1 MDIEIGSPLRPW
13 RQKAAAEFLAR
24 EALDYD
30 PAIPFTVNLLDDDKI
45 VGTGSLDGNICK
57 CIAIDPAYQGEGL
70 TATIITQLRQEAF
83 RQGLRHLFLY
93 TKPKN
98 RFMFEGLSF
107 YRVAETADTLLMENV
122 KGGVQQFVAKLEQ
135 PEVPGTVGAIV
146 ANCNPFT
153 LGHRYL
159 VEQAAAQVDTLHLF
173 VLSEDKSFFPAAD
186 RMMLVKQGVA
196 DLKNVIVHPT
206 GDYLIS
212 AATFPTYFLPNR
224 EAATEVQ
231 CLLDIAVFTQYFIPK
246 FGITTR
252 YVGTEPRSPMT
263 GQYNKALKQ
272 YLPIPVREVPR
283 LEVNKEPVS
292 ASTVRATMKENPA
305 LLKNLVPDTTYD
317 YLIHFLKEDPSCKN
331 AEQPTF

>member
-1 MDIEIGSPLRPW
+1 MDIEIGAPLRPW
-13 RQKAAAEFLAR
+13 RQKAVAQFLAR

-30 PAIPFTVNLLDDDKI
+30 PAIPFTVNLLDDDNI
-45 VGTGSLDGNICK
+45 VATGSLEGNICK
-57 CIAIDPAYQGEGL
+57 CIAVDPAYQGEGL

-98 RFMFEGLSF
+98 RFLFEGLSF

-122 KGGVQQFVAKLEQ
+122 KGGVQQFVSGLKR
-135 PEVPGTVGAIV
+135 PENPGTVGAIV

-186 RMMLVKQGVA
+186 RMMLVQQGVA
-196 DLKNVIVHPT
+196 DLNNVIVHPT

-212 AATFPTYFLPNR
+212 AATFPTYFIKDKDRIPEIRCQLDL
-224 EAATEVQ
+224 EVFANHFAPA
-231 CLLDIAVFTQYFIPK
+231 L
-246 FGITTR
+246 GITR
-252 YVGTEPRSPMT
+252 RFVGTEPLSPVT
-263 GQYNKALKQ
+263 DAYNRQMMAF
-272 YLPIPVREVPR
+272 LPKKGIQVTLIQR
-283 LEVNKEPVS
+283 KELGGAPIS
-292 ASTVRATMKENPA
+292 ASRVRA
-305 LLKNLVPDTTYD
+305 LLEEQDWAQLETLVPPTTLSY
-317 YLIHFLKEDPSCKN
+317 LKEHYSK
-331 AEQPTF
+331 

>member
-1 MDIEIGSPLRPW
+1 MDIEIGAPLRPW
-13 RQKAAAEFLAR
+13 RQKAVAEFLAK

-30 PAIPFTVNLLDDDKI
+30 PAIPYTVNLLDDDKI

-83 RQGLRHLFLY
+83 RRGLRHLFLY

-98 RFMFEGLSF
+98 RFLFEGLSF

-122 KGGVQQFVAKLEQ
+122 KGGVSQFVASLPR
-135 PEVPGTVGAIV
+135 PETAGTVGAIV

-159 VEQAAAQVDTLHLF
+159 VEQAAAQCDTLHLF

-186 RMMLVKQGVA
+186 RYELVKQGVA
-196 DLKNVIVHPT
+196 HLNNVWVHPT

-212 AATFPTYFLPNR
+212 AATFPTYFIKDKDRIPEIR
-224 EAATEVQ
+224 CQ
-231 CLLDIAVFTQYFIPK
+231 LDLEIFANHFAPAL
-246 FGITTR
+246 GITR
-252 YVGTEPRSPMT
+252 RFVGTEPLSPVT
-263 GQYNKALKQ
+263 DAYNRQ
-272 YLPIPVREVPR
+272 MMDFLPKKGVEVTLIR
-283 LEVNKEPVS
+283 RKEQDGAPIS
-292 ASTVRATMKENPA
+292 ASRVRA
-305 LLKNLVPDTTYD
+305 LLEQKDWEMLQKLVPETTFAY
-317 YLIHFLKEDPSCKN
+317 LKEKF
-331 AEQPTF
+331 A

>member
-13 RQKAAAEFLAR
+13 RQKAVAEFLSR

-83 RQGLRHLFLY
+83 RRGLRHLFLY

-122 KGGVQQFVAKLEQ
+122 KGGVQQFVASLEQ
-135 PEVPGTVGAIV
+135 PETPGTVGAIV

-186 RMMLVKQGVA
+186 RMMLVQQGVA

-212 AATFPTYFLPNR
+212 AATFPTYFIKDKDRIPEIRFSWTWRCSPITLP
-224 EAATEVQ
+224 
-231 CLLDIAVFTQYFIPK
+231 P
-246 FGITTR
+246 
-252 YVGTEPRSPMT
+252 P
-263 GQYNKALKQ
+263 
-272 YLPIPVREVPR
+272 
-283 LEVNKEPVS
+283 
-292 ASTVRATMKENPA
+292 
-305 LLKNLVPDTTYD
+305 
-317 YLIHFLKEDPSCKN
+317 
-331 AEQPTF
+331 

>member
-13 RQKAAAEFLAR
+13 RQKAVAEFLAR

-45 VGTGSLDGNICK
+45 VATGSLDGNICK
-57 CIAIDPAYQGEGL
+57 CIAVDPAYQGEGL

-83 RQGLRHLFLY
+83 RRGLRHLFLY

-98 RFMFEGLSF
+98 RFMFESLSF

-122 KGGVQQFVAKLEQ
+122 KAGVSQFVAGLER
-135 PEVPGTVGAIV
+135 PEHAGTAGAIV

-186 RMMLVKQGVA
+186 RMMLVQQGVA

-212 AATFPTYFLPNR
+212 AATFPTYFIKDKDRIPEIRCQLDL
-224 EAATEVQ
+224 EVFANHFAPA
-231 CLLDIAVFTQYFIPK
+231 L
-246 FGITTR
+246 GITR
-252 YVGTEPRSPMT
+252 RFVGTEPLCQVTDS
-263 GQYNKALKQ
+263 YNRQMLEI
-272 YLPIPVREVPR
+272 LPKKGIDVTLIQR
-283 LEVNKEPVS
+283 KELGGAPIS
-292 ASTVRATMKENPA
+292 ASRVRA
-305 LLKNLVPDTTYD
+305 LLEERNWAELQTLVPETTLAY
-317 YLIHFLKEDPSCKN
+317 LKEKF
-331 AEQPTF
+331 A

>member
-13 RQKAAAEFLAR
+13 RQKAVAEFLAR

-45 VGTGSLDGNICK
+45 VATGSLDGNICK
-57 CIAIDPAYQGEGL
+57 CIAVDPAYQGEGL
-70 TATIITQLRQEAF
+70 TATVITQLRQEAF

-122 KGGVQQFVAKLEQ
+122 KGGVQQFVAKLPR
-135 PEVPGTVGAIV
+135 PETAGTVGAIV

-186 RMMLVKQGVA
+186 RFMLVQQGVA
-196 DLKNVIVHPT
+196 HLKNVLVHPT

-212 AATFPTYFLPNR
+212 AATFPTYFIKDKDRIPQIRCQLDL
-224 EAATEVQ
+224 EVFANHFAPA
-231 CLLDIAVFTQYFIPK
+231 L
-246 FGITTR
+246 GITR
-252 YVGTEPRSPMT
+252 RFVGTEPLCAVT
-263 GQYNKALKQ
+263 DAYNRQMLEL
-272 YLPIPVREVPR
+272 LPQKGIEVTLVPR
-283 LEVNKEPVS
+283 KEQDGAPIS
-292 ASTVRATMKENPA
+292 ASRVRALLEEQNWAA
-305 LLKNLVPDTTYD
+305 LETLVPPTTLD
-317 YLIHFLKEDPSCKN
+317 YLKKN
-331 AEQPTF
+331 YTK

>member
-1 MDIEIGSPLRPW
+1 MDIEIGAPLRPW
-13 RQKAAAEFLAR
+13 RQKAVAQFLAR

-30 PAIPFTVNLLDDDKI
+30 PAIPFTVNLLDDDNI
-45 VGTGSLDGNICK
+45 VATGSLEGNICK
-57 CIAIDPAYQGEGL
+57 CIAVDPAYQGEGL

-98 RFMFEGLSF
+98 RFLFEGLSF

-122 KGGVQQFVAKLEQ
+122 KGGVQQFVSGLKR
-135 PEVPGTVGAIV
+135 PENAGTVGAIV

-186 RMMLVKQGVA
+186 RMMLVQQGVA
-196 DLKNVIVHPT
+196 DLLNVIVHPT

-212 AATFPTYFLPNR
+212 AATFPTYFIKDKDRIPEIRCQLDL
-224 EAATEVQ
+224 EVFANHFAPA
-231 CLLDIAVFTQYFIPK
+231 LS
-246 FGITTR
+246 ITR
-252 YVGTEPRSPMT
+252 RFVGTEPLSPVT
-263 GQYNKALKQ
+263 DAYNRQ
-272 YLPIPVREVPR
+272 MMDFLPKKGIEVTLIQR
-283 LEVNKEPVS
+283 KELGGAPIS
-292 ASTVRATMKENPA
+292 ASRVRA
-305 LLKNLVPDTTYD
+305 LLEEQDWAQLETLVPPTTLSY
-317 YLIHFLKEDPSCKN
+317 LKEHYIK
-331 AEQPTF
+331 

>member
-13 RQKAAAEFLAR
+13 RQKAVAEFLSR

-57 CIAIDPAYQGEGL
+57 CIAIDPSYQGEGL

-83 RQGLRHLFLY
+83 RRGLRHLFLY

-122 KGGVQQFVAKLEQ
+122 KGGVQQFVKGLEQ
-135 PEVPGTVGAIV
+135 PENPGTVGAIV
-146 ANCNPFT
+146 AN
-153 LGHRYL
+153 RYL

-186 RMMLVKQGVA
+186 RMMLVQQGVA

-212 AATFPTYFLPNR
+212 AATFPTYFIKDKDRIPEIRCQLDL
-224 EAATEVQ
+224 EVFANHFAPA
-231 CLLDIAVFTQYFIPK
+231 LN
-246 FGITTR
+246 ITR
-252 YVGTEPRSPMT
+252 RFVGTEPLSPVT
-263 GQYNKALKQ
+263 DAYNRQ
-272 YLPIPVREVPR
+272 MMDFLPKKGIDVTLVQR
-283 LEVNKEPVS
+283 KELDGGPIS
-292 ASTVRATMKENPA
+292 ASRVRA
-305 LLKNLVPDTTYD
+305 LLEERRWEELSRLVPETTLVY
-317 YLIHFLKEDPSCKN
+317 LKERF
-331 AEQPTF
+331 A